1 MWRALM
7 LGVLLTTVATVGR
20 CQMPN
25 WQPDLAGQQVG
36 SSRDIGQ
43 QPAGGIGS
51 GLHFSALSPTAN
63 DYHRES
69 VRAMAWTDIATVN
82 STDPTEKPL
91 PRTFFSMGWDHF
103 IPSGTWPTVPFGGI
117 RLWDSR
123 VSWQEIETANGMYN
137 WTNLDTWL
145 AAAAASDTDILYAF
159 GRTPPWA
166 SLRPKEPCGYGVGCA
181 APPADVDSGDNIW
194 KAFVTALVEHS
205 VSSSTAHIKYYELW
219 NEPDCTTRCTW
230 TGTDAQLVTMARDA
244 YSIIHSLD
252 PQALVLGPSAHKLNL
267 VSWLQSYYAAGGAP
281 YQDIVSFHAYVGR
294 SLDPLPS
301 LVDGTRALMVQ
312 YGIGR
317 EPLWCTEGSWGP
329 DKGLTSAQQL
339 AYLAQEYILLWSKKV
354 DRYYWYAWDGTLQWG
369 ILWNESTG
377 INATGT
383 AYGLLET
390 WLIGSVSSASPCS
403 QMSDATWQCKLSLSN
418 GDPAEI
424 IWNPNTSLEKVVDPA
439 FTTYRTLDNGI
450 VNAIAANSVAVSSEP
465 ILLVANKKH

>member
-1 MWRALM
+1 MWRELSSAL
-7 LGVLLTTVATVGR
+7 VLTTLATVGE
-20 CQMPN
+20 CQSPN
-25 WQPDLAGQQVG
+25 WHADLNVQQTNSSYRIGRQPERGTA
-36 SSRDIGQ
+36 
-43 QPAGGIGS
+43 S
-51 GLHFSALSPTAN
+51 GLLSAALGSTVD
-63 DYHRES
+63 DYEKQE
-69 VRAMAWTDIATVN
+69 VRLIAWSAMAAVN
-82 STDPTEKPL
+82 SVDPNEKPL

-123 VSWQEIETANGMYN
+123 VSWQEIETANGKYN
-137 WTNLDTWL
+137 WTNLDIWL
-145 AAAAASDTDILYAF
+145 AAAAASDTDVLYAF

-194 KAFVTALVEHS
+194 KSFVTALVQHS
-205 VSSSTAHIKYYELW
+205 LSSSTAHIKYYELW

-244 YSIIHSLD
+244 YTIIHSLD
-252 PQALVLGPSAHKLNL
+252 PSALVLGPSPHKPNL
-267 VSWLQSYYAAGGAP
+267 VSWLQGYYAAGGAR

-312 YGIGR
+312 YGIGK

-354 DRYYWYAWDGTLQWG
+354 DRYYWYAWDGTQQWG

-377 INATGT
+377 INAAGT

-403 QMSDATWQCKLSLSN
+403 QRPDATWQCTLSLSN
-418 GDPAEI
+418 GDAAEI
-424 IWNPNTSLEKVVDPA
+424 IWNPNTSVEKAVDPA

-450 VNAIAANSVAVSSEP
+450 VNAIAGNSVAVSSEP